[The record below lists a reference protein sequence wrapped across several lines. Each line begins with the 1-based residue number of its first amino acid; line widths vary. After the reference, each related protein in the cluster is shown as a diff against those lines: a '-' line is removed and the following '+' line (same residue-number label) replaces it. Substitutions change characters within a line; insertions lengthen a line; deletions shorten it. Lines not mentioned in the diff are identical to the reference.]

1 MTVDELLRELAKM
14 FPQSFSAEGG
24 LASWGRIYRQVLD
37 PYNGVPLRQGFAE
50 VMAGWD
56 KGWAPKP
63 AEIAPACERA
73 RAVQHRAKP
82 GAGVVNMRKVSEEA
96 RLLKRVLAGGW
107 FRFNGAAVES
117 FLERFEGPG
126 GAGDMI
132 EAGSWDGRIREL
144 SDRQLALQKLGGLVR
159 GRVQD
164 VAMAQASEGHFV
176 PQPHIVDDKV
186 RRHRRQVEIDA
197 EDFDR
202 IAAQVASPR
211 ENNFSGRIVRSLRDV
226 TLRDGPGDF
235 LPAPESA
242 HDYGDV
248 EVDHA

>member
-1 MTVDELLRELAKM
+1 MTVNEMMLELNRL
-14 FPQSFSAEGG
+14 FPGSFAGPDGFGAWSRVYHDA
-24 LASWGRIYRQVLD
+24 LD
-37 PYNGVPLRQGFAE
+37 SYNGVPLRQGFKE

-73 RAVQHRAKP
+73 RAVQNRPKE
-82 GAGVVNMRKVSEEA
+82 GAGVVNMRRVSEEA
-96 RLLKRVLAGGW
+96 RRLKPVLVDAW
-107 FRFNGAAVES
+107 FRFNGPAVES
-117 FLERFEGPG
+117 FLERFEGQG

-132 EAGSWDGRIREL
+132 EAGSWEGRIREL
-144 SDRQLALQKLGGLVR
+144 SDRQLALQKLAGLVR
-159 GRVQD
+159 ARAQD

-211 ENNFSGRIVRSLRDV
+211 GNNFSGRIVRALRDV
-226 TLRDGPGDF
+226 TLRDGPDDF

-242 HDYGDV
+242 HDDGDV
-248 EVDHA
+248 EVDHG